1 MLCLGVT
8 IERKELSLRSI
19 QVHFKIWRPKK
30 KKETER
36 GKKSEPRRGSM
47 EVDV

>member
-19 QVHFKIWRPKK
+19 QVHFKIWRPKRK
-30 KKETER
+30 KTER